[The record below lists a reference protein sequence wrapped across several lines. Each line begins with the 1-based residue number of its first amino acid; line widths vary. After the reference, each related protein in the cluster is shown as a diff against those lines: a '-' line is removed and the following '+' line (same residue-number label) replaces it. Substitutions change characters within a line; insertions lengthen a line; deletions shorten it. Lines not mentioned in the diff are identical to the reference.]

1 MGLGQNCLCCLFLSQ
16 ISQIYSYINHNISS
30 TPCHPFPGIPPLC
43 TPPPYN
49 MGLGQNCFGCV
60 SFWSQISQIYS
71 HINHNISST
80 PSLFTPPLC
89 TPPLANMG
97 LGFNWLYFAC
107 RRWCYTEA
115 AGPAG
120 PHDSRWSG
128 DLRNNFR
135 GAASHSWDHWPLA
148 ASSGSHRIWLHCRGT
163 SSWIRYVSTYIS
175 PMQLCFARAI
185 ELIAHPKNHPNSF
198 IFMGISAKKC
208 IIKLDIRFHR
218 HHVSL
223 CSFA

>member
-1 MGLGQNCLCCLFLSQ
+1 MSLFGLKYRRSIAILTITSHPPHATPSQLSHPFTPPLCTPPPYNMGLGQNCLGCVSFWCLV
-16 ISQIYSYINHNISS
+16 SQIYSYINHTTSS
-30 TPCHPFPGIPPLC
+30 TQCHPFPGIPPPVPHPCVPHPLA
-43 TPPPYN
+43 N

-135 GAASHSWDHWPLA
+135 GAASHS
-148 ASSGSHRIWLHCRGT
+148 
-163 SSWIRYVSTYIS
+163 
-175 PMQLCFARAI
+175 
-185 ELIAHPKNHPNSF
+185 
-198 IFMGISAKKC
+198 
-208 IIKLDIRFHR
+208 
-218 HHVSL
+218 
-223 CSFA
+223 